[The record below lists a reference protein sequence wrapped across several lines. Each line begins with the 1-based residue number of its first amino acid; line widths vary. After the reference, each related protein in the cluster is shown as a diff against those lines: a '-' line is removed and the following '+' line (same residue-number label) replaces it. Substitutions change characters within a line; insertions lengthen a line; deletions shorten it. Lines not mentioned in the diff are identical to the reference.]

1 MLQLF
6 FQNNQGG
13 ADTTVLEY
21 IGFIGSPLDS
31 TNMEEFK
38 RVSSITLKHLLQT
51 LQFPNGIQFHLQ
63 TSLAR
68 ESFELT
74 SPLLFYFDCAEKCL
88 FFISAHY

>member
-1 MLQLF
+1 MFCLQLF

-38 RVSSITLKHLLQT
+38 RVRLSMHY
-51 LQFPNGIQFHLQ
+51 
-63 TSLAR
+63 
-68 ESFELT
+68 FET
-74 SPLLFYFDCAEKCL
+74 N
-88 FFISAHY
+88 